1 MTVEVSM
8 RATFQRVTLSLIL
21 FVFITSPC
29 AAAQE
34 APSPVFNAFS
44 SPKTLTLCGERMPL
58 ENPDV
63 FEMLDREFTVMV
75 WDHARVFMLLKRAAR
90 YFPFIEKALRD
101 AGMPDD
107 LKYLAVAESSLIP
120 YARSTSGALGHWQFI
135 PETGQ
140 RKGLRKDH
148 SVDERMALERSTEAA
163 ILYLTQLKEMFG
175 AWTLAMAAYN
185 CGENRLQKEIGEQ
198 KVADYYRLNLPT
210 ETERYIFRIAAIKI
224 ILENPRRYGYV
235 LPEEHLYKPLKF
247 DTVSVSISS
256 SIHITDL
263 AQAIGTDFKVI
274 KELNPELLG
283 YHLPTGQYSL
293 RVPAGSGRN
302 ALAALANLNNG
313 APVAARPNNNH
324 TAPANNSAQGFYVV
338 QPGDTLTRISNVT
351 GVPMERLKAL
361 NGIQDSHIEVGQ
373 KLKLAP

>member
-1 MTVEVSM
+1 MSAM
-8 RATFQRVTLSLIL
+8 LQRVVLNLVL
-21 FVFITSPC
+21 FLFITTPC
-29 AAAQE
+29 AIGQE

-44 SPKTLTLCGERMPL
+44 CPKTVTLCGERMPL
-58 ENPDV
+58 EDPDV

-75 WDHARVFMLLKRAAR
+75 WDQARVFMLLKRAAR

-140 RKGLRKDH
+140 KKGLRKDH
-148 SVDERMALERSTEAA
+148 DMDERMALERSTQAA

-175 AWTLAMAAYN
+175 SWTLAMAAYN
-185 CGENRLQKEIGEQ
+185 CGENRLQKEIAEQ
-198 KVADYYRLNLPT
+198 RVSDYYRLNLPR

-224 ILENPRRYGYV
+224 IMENPRRYGYF
-235 LPEEHLYKPLKF
+235 LPKDNLYKPVTF
-247 DTVSVSISS
+247 DTVTVNISS
-256 SIHITDL
+256 SVHITDL
-263 AQAIGTDFKVI
+263 AQAIGTDFKMI

-283 YHLPTGQYSL
+283 YYLPTGQYSIK
-293 RVPAGSGRN
+293 VPAGSGAN
-302 ALAALANLNNG
+302 ALSALARLNHG
-313 APVAARPNNNH
+313 TPMAVRPNQSSSSPTNQL
-324 TAPANNSAQGFYVV
+324 SQGFYVV
-338 QPGDTLTRISNVT
+338 QPGDTLTRISNIT
-351 GVPMERLKAL
+351 GVRVERLKAL
-361 NGIQDSHIEVGQ
+361 NGIPNSHIEVGQ

>member
-1 MTVEVSM
+1 M
-8 RATFQRVTLSLIL
+8 RAKFQGVTLSLIL
-21 FVFITSPC
+21 FLFITSPC
-29 AAAQE
+29 IAAQE
-34 APSPVFNAFS
+34 GVPPAFNAFPC
-44 SPKTLTLCGERMPL
+44 PKTLTLCGERMPL

-90 YFPFIEKALRD
+90 YFPLIEKALRD

-107 LKYLAVAESSLIP
+107 VKYLAVAESSLIP

-135 PETGQ
+135 SETGQ

-148 SVDERMALERSTEAA
+148 TVDERMAPERSTEAA

-175 AWTLAMAAYN
+175 SWTLAMAAYN

-198 KVADYYRLNLPT
+198 KVSDYYRLNLPT

-235 LPEEHLYKPLKF
+235 LPEDQLYRPLKF
-247 DTVSVSISS
+247 DTVTVSISS
-256 SIHITDL
+256 SVHITDL

-283 YHLPTGQYSL
+283 YYLPTGQYSL
-293 RVPAGSGRN
+293 KVPAGAGRN
-302 ALAALANLNNG
+302 ALAALAQLDQG
-313 APVAARPNNNH
+313 APAATQPNNNH
-324 TAPANNSAQGFYVV
+324 SAPANNSQGSYVV
-338 QPGDTLTRISNVT
+338 QPGDTLTRISNLT
-351 GVPMERLKAL
+351 GVPLERLKAL
-361 NGIQDSHIEVGQ
+361 NGIPDSHIEVGQ

>member
-1 MTVEVSM
+1 MLK
-8 RATFQRVTLSLIL
+8 RVTLILIL
-21 FVFITSPC
+21 FLLMLYPC

-34 APSPVFNAFS
+34 APNPVFNTFPC
-44 SPKTLTLCGERMPL
+44 PKTLTLCGERMPL
-58 ENPDV
+58 ESPDV
-63 FEMLDREFTVMV
+63 FEMLDREFTVLV

-90 YFPFIEKALRD
+90 YFPYIEKALRD

-107 LKYLAVAESSLIP
+107 LKYLAVAESALIP

-163 ILYLTQLKEMFG
+163 ILYLTQLKGMFG

-224 ILENPRRYGYV
+224 ILENPRRYGYIM
-235 LPEEHLYKPLKF
+235 PDDQLYKPFKF
-247 DTVSVSISS
+247 DTVTVSISS
-256 SIHITDL
+256 SVHITDL

-274 KELNPELLG
+274 KELNPELLN

-293 RVPAGSGRN
+293 KVPAGSGRN
-302 ALAALANLNNG
+302 ALSALAQLNHG
-313 APVAARPNNNH
+313 VPVPARPNN
-324 TAPANNSAQGFYVV
+324 TAPANNSGQGFYVV
-338 QPGDTLTRISNVT
+338 QPGDTLTRISAVT
-351 GVPMERLKAL
+351 GVPVERLKAL
-361 NGIQDSHIEVGQ
+361 NAIPDSHIEVGQ
-373 KLKLAP
+373 KLKLNP